1 MIENLWQKGLST
13 KEIHKDM
20 IKPLGDSTVLFQLV
34 RKWVAEFKW
43 GRDSINHDDPPDRP
57 SSVRNAETIAKIH
70 DLIMAD
76 QQLSVRFIASE
87 LGVSHTT
94 VLNIL
99 WEDLAM
105 RKLYAPWVQ

>member
-1 MIENLWQKGLST
+1 MIEYLWLKGLST
-13 KEIHKDM
+13 KEIHKDI

-57 SSVRNAETIAKIH
+57 SSVRNAETIAKVH

-76 QQLSVRFIASE
+76 QQLSVRFIAS
-87 LGVSHTT
+87 
-94 VLNIL
+94 
-99 WEDLAM
+99 
-105 RKLYAPWVQ
+105 